1 MPIQPKEELVTLAS
15 TVTLELKMT
24 VLMELTPLL
33 DNLSALQFL

>member
-15 TVTLELKMT
+15 TAILELKLT

-33 DNLSALQFL
+33 DNLNAL